1 MVLFTVIKIAVVSL
15 LLIYAGHLVWGYY
28 TGETK
33 SSSSSSLSGS
43 DDRSVSSALR
53 DSKRMYEEMAR
64 AIKLGNPATKN
75 EYNSNSNTIV
85 TPQPTYSSSIIDL
98 PVLDDN
104 NQTIH
109 ESEDMQRELQTYI
122 DNLT

>member
-33 SSSSSSLSGS
+33 LSSSLPGS
-43 DDRSVSSALR
+43 DDRIGSSALR

-64 AIKLGNPATKN
+64 TIKLGNPVTKN

-85 TPQPTYSSSIIDL
+85 TPQPTYSSPIIDL
-98 PVLDDN
+98 PILDDN

-109 ESEDMQRELQTYI
+109 ESEDMQRELQTYM

>member
-33 SSSSSSLSGS
+33 LSSSLPGS
-43 DDRSVSSALR
+43 DDRIGSSALR

-64 AIKLGNPATKN
+64 TIKLGNPVTKN

-85 TPQPTYSSSIIDL
+85 TPQPTYSSPIIDL

-109 ESEDMQRELQTYI
+109 ESEDMQRELQTYM

>member
-33 SSSSSSLSGS
+33 LSSSLPGS
-43 DDRSVSSALR
+43 DDRIGSSALR

-64 AIKLGNPATKN
+64 TIKLGNPVTKN

-85 TPQPTYSSSIIDL
+85 TPQPTYSSPIIDL
-98 PVLDDN
+98 PVLDGN

-109 ESEDMQRELQTYI
+109 ESEDMQRELQTYM

>member
-33 SSSSSSLSGS
+33 LSSSLPGS
-43 DDRSVSSALR
+43 DDRIGSSALR

-64 AIKLGNPATKN
+64 TIKLGNPVTKN

-85 TPQPTYSSSIIDL
+85 TPQPTYSSPIIDL

-104 NQTIH
+104 NQIIH
-109 ESEDMQRELQTYI
+109 KSEDMQRELQTYM

>member
-33 SSSSSSLSGS
+33 LSSSLPGS
-43 DDRSVSSALR
+43 DDRSGSSALR

-64 AIKLGNPATKN
+64 TIKLGNPVTKN

-85 TPQPTYSSSIIDL
+85 TPQPTYSSPIIDL
-98 PVLDDN
+98 PILDDN

-109 ESEDMQRELQTYI
+109 ESEDMQRELQTYM

>member
-33 SSSSSSLSGS
+33 LSSSLPGS
-43 DDRSVSSALR
+43 DDRIGSSALR

-64 AIKLGNPATKN
+64 TIKLGNHVTKN
-75 EYNSNSNTIV
+75 EYSSNSNTTV
-85 TPQPTYSSSIIDL
+85 TPDPTYSSSISNL
-98 PVLDDN
+98 PVLVEN
-104 NQTIH
+104 NHTTY
-109 ESEDMQRELQTYI
+109 ETEDMQQELETYMET
-122 DNLT
+122 LT

>member
-33 SSSSSSLSGS
+33 LSSSLPGS
-43 DDRSVSSALR
+43 DDRIGSSALR

-64 AIKLGNPATKN
+64 TIKLGNPVTKN

-85 TPQPTYSSSIIDL
+85 TPQPTYSSPIIDL

-109 ESEDMQRELQTYI
+109 KSEDMQRELQTYM

>member
-33 SSSSSSLSGS
+33 SSSSLPGS
-43 DDRSVSSALR
+43 DDRSGSSALR

-64 AIKLGNPATKN
+64 TIKLGNPVTKN

-85 TPQPTYSSSIIDL
+85 TPQPTYSSPIIDL
-98 PVLDDN
+98 PVLDDS

-109 ESEDMQRELQTYI
+109 ESEDMQRELQTYM

>member
-33 SSSSSSLSGS
+33 SSSSLSGS
-43 DDRSVSSALR
+43 DDRSGSSALR

-85 TPQPTYSSSIIDL
+85 TPQPTYSSPIIDL

-109 ESEDMQRELQTYI
+109 ESEDMQRELQTYM

>member
-33 SSSSSSLSGS
+33 LSSSLPGS
-43 DDRSVSSALR
+43 DDRFGSSALR

-64 AIKLGNPATKN
+64 TIKLGNPVTKN

-85 TPQPTYSSSIIDL
+85 TPQPTYSSPIIDL

-109 ESEDMQRELQTYI
+109 ESEDMQRELQTYM